1 MPGCVPIY
9 WGDRSVFEIFNA
21 DAFIYAGDNPND
33 LAAMRAAVEKAIEVA
48 RDPQVAQRY
57 LSAPRLVP
65 GAWGRFLRWEP
76 TNPSMSVPTD
86 LSDDRSLL
94 ERIRA
99 KVLDLASAP
108 EEAFVASVPESN
120 DADEQQDAE
129 TAASFTQTVEDWA
142 ADHTAESL
150 VTVGTDLLKSG

>member
-1 MPGCVPIY
+1 MPIY

-21 DAFIYAGDNPND
+21 DAFIYAGDSPKD
-33 LAAMRAAVEKAIEVA
+33 QAAMRAAVEKAIEVA

-57 LSAPRLVP
+57 LSAPRLAP
-65 GAWGRFLRWEP
+65 GAWDRFLRWEP
-76 TNPSMSVPTD
+76 TDPSTGGSTEPPGDTSM
-86 LSDDRSLL
+86 L

-108 EEAFVASVPESN
+108 EEAFLASVPESS

-129 TAASFTQTVEDWA
+129 TAASFTQTAEDWA